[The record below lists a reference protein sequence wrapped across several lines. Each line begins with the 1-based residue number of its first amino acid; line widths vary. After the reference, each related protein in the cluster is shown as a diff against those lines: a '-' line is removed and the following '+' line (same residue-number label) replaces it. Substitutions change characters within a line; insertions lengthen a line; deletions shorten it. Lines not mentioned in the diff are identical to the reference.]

1 MTKPIIKPGE
11 VYSRVSLRNGETAI
25 LRCPNW
31 NDLDDLIDYINGLVE
46 ERASITRTEKVTRES
61 EAEWLGQRLAE
72 IENGHMIHLV
82 AEVAGKVVGA
92 GEVSRLPEEER
103 IHTGY
108 LGIGISEGHRGQGL
122 GIALMQA
129 LKELSEKA
137 GLKILILDVFATNNV
152 AINLYEKIGFKETGR
167 IPKGIYR
174 DGNYIDLVRM
184 TTELSPNT
192 F

>member
-1 MTKPIIKPGE
+1 MTKLIIKPGQIH
-11 VYSRVSLRNGETAI
+11 SRVALATGETAI
-25 LRCPNW
+25 LRGPNW

-46 ERASITRTEKVTRES
+46 ERAYITKTEKVTREA

-92 GEVSRLPEEER
+92 GEVNQLPEER
-103 IHTGY
+103 DHTGY
-108 LGIGISEGHRGQGL
+108 LGIGISKSHRGQGL
-122 GIALMQA
+122 GTALMQA
-129 LKELSEKA
+129 LKELSKKA
-137 GLKILILDVFATNNV
+137 ELEILILDVFATNTV
-152 AINLYEKIGFKETGR
+152 AITLYEKIGFKEVGR

-184 TTELSPNT
+184 TSEL
-192 F
+192 